1 MQHVE
6 VFHLWTEPDR
16 PSSSPPSST
25 TSTPPP
31 PRPPSPPRKRSSERR
46 SSSVDSSSLFSPRNR
61 PVREQLAAQ
70 ATEGHPITQPEA
82 STIAH
87 AESDVTRRGP
97 IKGGPAAT
105 AQSLHD
111 RQQNFLEVAGNIARK
126 PSAKVTVED
135 AKKVQHFE
143 SRALGHPPGKNSLSA
158 EVQSLADRNAQND
171 TTNN

>member
-1 MQHVE
+1 ME
-6 VFHLWTEPDR
+6 SEL
-16 PSSSPPSST
+16 PP
-25 TSTPPP
+25 
-31 PRPPSPPRKRSSERR
+31 K
-46 SSSVDSSSLFSPRNR
+46 
-61 PVREQLAAQ
+61 EQLAAQ

-143 SRALGHPPGKNSLSA
+143 VCLFPLWSCSLITKSR
-158 EVQSLADRNAQND
+158 
-171 TTNN
+171 